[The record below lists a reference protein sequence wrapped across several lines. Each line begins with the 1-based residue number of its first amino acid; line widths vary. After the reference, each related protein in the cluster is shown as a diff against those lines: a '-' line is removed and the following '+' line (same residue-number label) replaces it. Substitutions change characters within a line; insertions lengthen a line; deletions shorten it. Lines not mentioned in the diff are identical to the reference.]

1 MKDTP
6 KRLPDAELE
15 VMKALWQ
22 AGEPLTRPELE
33 ARLAQHHWASTT
45 LLALLARLEA
55 KGYVAREKQGR
66 GYLYRA
72 ALSRRDYLP
81 VESRSALA
89 RLQKPGRRHGRERRP
104 DRPGHRRAGGIP
116 GRAESRPR
124 RDVSRGNRRKK
135 APGGEASRFPAG
147 GGLCDACGKPGGAGR
162 ARGITR

>member
-72 ALSRRDYLP
+72 ALSRRAYLP

-89 RLQKPGRRHGRERRP
+89 RLFEGSAKNLV
-104 DRPGHRRAGGIP
+104 AAM
-116 GRAESRPR
+116 AESDALTD
-124 RDVSRGNRRKK
+124 RDIAELEEYLAELK
-135 APGGEASRFPAG
+135 
-147 GGLCDACGKPGGAGR
+147 AGR
-162 ARGITR
+162 GGT

>member
-22 AGEPLTRPELE
+22 AGKPLTRPELE

-89 RLQKPGRRHGRERRP
+89 RLFEGSAKNLV
-104 DRPGHRRAGGIP
+104 AAM
-116 GRAESRPR
+116 AESDALTD
-124 RDVSRGNRRKK
+124 RDIAELEEYLAELK
-135 APGGEASRFPAG
+135 
-147 GGLCDACGKPGGAGR
+147 AGR
-162 ARGITR
+162 GGT

>member
-22 AGEPLTRPELE
+22 AGKPLTRPELE
-33 ARLAQHHWASTT
+33 ARLARHHWASTT

-55 KGYVAREKQGR
+55 KGCVAREKQGR

-89 RLQKPGRRHGRERRP
+89 RLFEGSAKNLV
-104 DRPGHRRAGGIP
+104 AAM
-116 GRAESRPR
+116 AESDALTD
-124 RDVSRGNRRKK
+124 RDIAELEEYLAELK
-135 APGGEASRFPAG
+135 
-147 GGLCDACGKPGGAGR
+147 AGR
-162 ARGITR
+162 GGT

>member
-55 KGYVAREKQGR
+55 KGCVAREKQGR

-89 RLQKPGRRHGRERRP
+89 RLFEGSAKNLV
-104 DRPGHRRAGGIP
+104 AAM
-116 GRAESRPR
+116 AESDALTD
-124 RDVSRGNRRKK
+124 RDIAELEEYLAELKSGRG
-135 APGGEASRFPAG
+135 G
-147 GGLCDACGKPGGAGR
+147 
-162 ARGITR
+162 T

>member
-89 RLQKPGRRHGRERRP
+89 RLFEGSAKNLV
-104 DRPGHRRAGGIP
+104 AAM
-116 GRAESRPR
+116 AESDALTD
-124 RDVSRGNRRKK
+124 RDIAELEEYLAELK
-135 APGGEASRFPAG
+135 A
-147 GGLCDACGKPGGAGR
+147 
-162 ARGITR
+162 ARGGT

>member
-1 MKDTP
+1 MR
-6 KRLPDAELE
+6 RLPDAELE

-55 KGYVAREKQGR
+55 KGCVAREKQGR

-89 RLQKPGRRHGRERRP
+89 RLFEGSAKNLV
-104 DRPGHRRAGGIP
+104 AAM
-116 GRAESRPR
+116 AESDALTD
-124 RDVSRGNRRKK
+124 RDIAELEEYLAELK
-135 APGGEASRFPAG
+135 
-147 GGLCDACGKPGGAGR
+147 AGR
-162 ARGITR
+162 GGT

>member
-89 RLQKPGRRHGRERRP
+89 RLFEGSAKNLV
-104 DRPGHRRAGGIP
+104 AAM
-116 GRAESRPR
+116 AESDALTD
-124 RDVSRGNRRKK
+124 RDIAELEEYLAKLK
-135 APGGEASRFPAG
+135 
-147 GGLCDACGKPGGAGR
+147 AGR
-162 ARGITR
+162 GGT

>member
-55 KGYVAREKQGR
+55 KGCVAREKLGR

-89 RLQKPGRRHGRERRP
+89 RLFEGSAKNLV
-104 DRPGHRRAGGIP
+104 AAM
-116 GRAESRPR
+116 AESDALTD
-124 RDVSRGNRRKK
+124 RDIAELEEYLAELK
-135 APGGEASRFPAG
+135 
-147 GGLCDACGKPGGAGR
+147 AGR
-162 ARGITR
+162 GGT

>member
-55 KGYVAREKQGR
+55 KGCVAREKQGR

-72 ALSRRDYLP
+72 AL
-81 VESRSALA
+81 
-89 RLQKPGRRHGRERRP
+89 
-104 DRPGHRRAGGIP
+104 GHVFNYILYNPISLTLLSCRT
-116 GRAESRPR
+116 E
-124 RDVSRGNRRKK
+124 
-135 APGGEASRFPAG
+135 
-147 GGLCDACGKPGGAGR
+147 
-162 ARGITR
+162 

>member
-89 RLQKPGRRHGRERRP
+89 RLFEGSAKNLV
-104 DRPGHRRAGGIP
+104 AAM
-116 GRAESRPR
+116 AESDALTD
-124 RDVSRGNRRKK
+124 RDIAELEEYLAELKK
-135 APGGEASRFPAG
+135 DG
-147 GGLCDACGKPGGAGR
+147 
-162 ARGITR
+162 

>member
-22 AGEPLTRPELE
+22 DGEPLTRPELE

-55 KGYVAREKQGR
+55 KGCVAREKQGR

-89 RLQKPGRRHGRERRP
+89 RLFEGSAKNLV
-104 DRPGHRRAGGIP
+104 AAM
-116 GRAESRPR
+116 AESDALTD
-124 RDVSRGNRRKK
+124 RDIAELEEYLAELK
-135 APGGEASRFPAG
+135 
-147 GGLCDACGKPGGAGR
+147 AGR
-162 ARGITR
+162 GGT

>member
-45 LLALLARLEA
+45 LLALLARLET

-89 RLQKPGRRHGRERRP
+89 RLFEGSAKNLV
-104 DRPGHRRAGGIP
+104 AAM
-116 GRAESRPR
+116 AESDALTD
-124 RDVSRGNRRKK
+124 RDIDELEEYLAELKSGRG
-135 APGGEASRFPAG
+135 G
-147 GGLCDACGKPGGAGR
+147 
-162 ARGITR
+162 T

>member
-89 RLQKPGRRHGRERRP
+89 RLFEGSAKNLV
-104 DRPGHRRAGGIP
+104 AAM
-116 GRAESRPR
+116 AESDALTD
-124 RDVSRGNRRKK
+124 RDIAELEEYLAELK
-135 APGGEASRFPAG
+135 
-147 GGLCDACGKPGGAGR
+147 AGR
-162 ARGITR
+162 GGTWILKLFIWKP

>member
-55 KGYVAREKQGR
+55 KGYAAREKQGR

-89 RLQKPGRRHGRERRP
+89 RLFEGSAKNLV
-104 DRPGHRRAGGIP
+104 AAM
-116 GRAESRPR
+116 AESDALTD
-124 RDVSRGNRRKK
+124 RDIAELEEYLAELK
-135 APGGEASRFPAG
+135 
-147 GGLCDACGKPGGAGR
+147 AGR
-162 ARGITR
+162 GGT

>member
-55 KGYVAREKQGR
+55 KGCVAREKQGR

-81 VESRSALA
+81 VESRSAMA
-89 RLQKPGRRHGRERRP
+89 RLFEGSAKNLV
-104 DRPGHRRAGGIP
+104 AAM
-116 GRAESRPR
+116 AESDALTD
-124 RDVSRGNRRKK
+124 RDIAELEEYLAELK
-135 APGGEASRFPAG
+135 
-147 GGLCDACGKPGGAGR
+147 AGR
-162 ARGITR
+162 GGT

>member
-22 AGEPLTRPELE
+22 TGEPLTRPELE
-33 ARLAQHHWASTT
+33 PRLARHHWASTT

-55 KGYVAREKQGR
+55 KGCVAREKQGR

-89 RLQKPGRRHGRERRP
+89 RLFEGSAKNLV
-104 DRPGHRRAGGIP
+104 AAM
-116 GRAESRPR
+116 AESDALTD
-124 RDVSRGNRRKK
+124 RDIAELEEYLAELK
-135 APGGEASRFPAG
+135 
-147 GGLCDACGKPGGAGR
+147 AGR
-162 ARGITR
+162 GGT

>member
-55 KGYVAREKQGR
+55 KGCVAREKQGR

-89 RLQKPGRRHGRERRP
+89 RLFEGSAKNLVAAMAESDALTDRDIAELEEYLAELKAGRE
-104 DRPGHRRAGGIP
+104 
-116 GRAESRPR
+116 
-124 RDVSRGNRRKK
+124 NR
-135 APGGEASRFPAG
+135 
-147 GGLCDACGKPGGAGR
+147 
-162 ARGITR
+162 

>member
-55 KGYVAREKQGR
+55 KGCVAREKQGR

-89 RLQKPGRRHGRERRP
+89 RLFEGSAKNLV
-104 DRPGHRRAGGIP
+104 AAM
-116 GRAESRPR
+116 AESDALTD
-124 RDVSRGNRRKK
+124 RDIAELEEYLAELN
-135 APGGEASRFPAG
+135 
-147 GGLCDACGKPGGAGR
+147 AGR
-162 ARGITR
+162 GGT

>member
-22 AGEPLTRPELE
+22 AGEPLTRPEPE

-89 RLQKPGRRHGRERRP
+89 RLFEGSAKNLV
-104 DRPGHRRAGGIP
+104 AAM
-116 GRAESRPR
+116 AESDALTD
-124 RDVSRGNRRKK
+124 RDIAELEEYLAELK
-135 APGGEASRFPAG
+135 
-147 GGLCDACGKPGGAGR
+147 AGR
-162 ARGITR
+162 GGT

>member
-33 ARLAQHHWASTT
+33 ARLVQHHWASTT

-89 RLQKPGRRHGRERRP
+89 RLFEGSAKNLV
-104 DRPGHRRAGGIP
+104 AAM
-116 GRAESRPR
+116 AESDALTD
-124 RDVSRGNRRKK
+124 RDIAELEEYLAELK
-135 APGGEASRFPAG
+135 
-147 GGLCDACGKPGGAGR
+147 AGR
-162 ARGITR
+162 GGT

>member
-15 VMKALWQ
+15 VMKSLWQ

-55 KGYVAREKQGR
+55 KGCVAREKQGR

-89 RLQKPGRRHGRERRP
+89 RLFEGSAKNLV
-104 DRPGHRRAGGIP
+104 AAM
-116 GRAESRPR
+116 AESDALTD
-124 RDVSRGNRRKK
+124 RDIAELEEYLAELK
-135 APGGEASRFPAG
+135 
-147 GGLCDACGKPGGAGR
+147 AGR
-162 ARGITR
+162 GGT

>member
-33 ARLAQHHWASTT
+33 ARLAQHRWASTT

-89 RLQKPGRRHGRERRP
+89 RLFEGSAKNLV
-104 DRPGHRRAGGIP
+104 AAM
-116 GRAESRPR
+116 AESDALTD
-124 RDVSRGNRRKK
+124 RDIAELEEYLAELK
-135 APGGEASRFPAG
+135 
-147 GGLCDACGKPGGAGR
+147 AGR
-162 ARGITR
+162 GGT

>member
-72 ALSRRDYLP
+72 ARPRRDYLP

-89 RLQKPGRRHGRERRP
+89 RLFEGSAKNLV
-104 DRPGHRRAGGIP
+104 AAM
-116 GRAESRPR
+116 AESDALTD
-124 RDVSRGNRRKK
+124 RDIAELEEYLAELK
-135 APGGEASRFPAG
+135 
-147 GGLCDACGKPGGAGR
+147 AGR
-162 ARGITR
+162 GGT

>member
-89 RLQKPGRRHGRERRP
+89 RLFEGSAKNLV
-104 DRPGHRRAGGIP
+104 AAM
-116 GRAESRPR
+116 AESDALTD
-124 RDVSRGNRRKK
+124 RDIAELEEYLADLK
-135 APGGEASRFPAG
+135 
-147 GGLCDACGKPGGAGR
+147 AGR
-162 ARGITR
+162 GGT

>member
-55 KGYVAREKQGR
+55 KGCVAREKQGR

-89 RLQKPGRRHGRERRP
+89 RLFEGSAKNLIAAMAESDALTDRDIDELEEYLAELKAGRE
-104 DRPGHRRAGGIP
+104 
-116 GRAESRPR
+116 
-124 RDVSRGNRRKK
+124 NR
-135 APGGEASRFPAG
+135 
-147 GGLCDACGKPGGAGR
+147 
-162 ARGITR
+162 

>member
-6 KRLPDAELE
+6 KRLPDTELE

-33 ARLAQHHWASTT
+33 ARLARHHWASTT

-55 KGYVAREKQGR
+55 KGCVAREKQGR

-89 RLQKPGRRHGRERRP
+89 RLFEGSAKNLV
-104 DRPGHRRAGGIP
+104 AAM
-116 GRAESRPR
+116 AESDALTD
-124 RDVSRGNRRKK
+124 RDIAELEEYLAELK
-135 APGGEASRFPAG
+135 
-147 GGLCDACGKPGGAGR
+147 AGR
-162 ARGITR
+162 GGT

>member
-22 AGEPLTRPELE
+22 DGEPLTRPELE

-55 KGYVAREKQGR
+55 KGCVAREKQGR

-89 RLQKPGRRHGRERRP
+89 RLFEGSAKNLV
-104 DRPGHRRAGGIP
+104 AAM
-116 GRAESRPR
+116 AESDALTD
-124 RDVSRGNRRKK
+124 RDIAELVEYLAELK
-135 APGGEASRFPAG
+135 
-147 GGLCDACGKPGGAGR
+147 AGR
-162 ARGITR
+162 GGT

>member
-55 KGYVAREKQGR
+55 KGCVAREKQGR

-89 RLQKPGRRHGRERRP
+89 RLFEGSAKNLL
-104 DRPGHRRAGGIP
+104 AAM
-116 GRAESRPR
+116 AESDALTD
-124 RDVSRGNRRKK
+124 RDIAELEEYLAELK
-135 APGGEASRFPAG
+135 
-147 GGLCDACGKPGGAGR
+147 AGR
-162 ARGITR
+162 GGT

>member
-1 MKDTP
+1 MKDFP
-6 KRLPDAELE
+6 HLPDAELE

-55 KGYVAREKQGR
+55 KGCVAREKQGR

-72 ALSRRDYLP
+72 ALSCRDYLP

-89 RLQKPGRRHGRERRP
+89 RLFEGSAKNLV
-104 DRPGHRRAGGIP
+104 AAM
-116 GRAESRPR
+116 AESDALTD
-124 RDVSRGNRRKK
+124 RDIAELEEYLAELK
-135 APGGEASRFPAG
+135 
-147 GGLCDACGKPGGAGR
+147 AGR
-162 ARGITR
+162 GGT

>member
-22 AGEPLTRPELE
+22 AGEPLTRHELE

-45 LLALLARLEA
+45 LLALLARLET

-89 RLQKPGRRHGRERRP
+89 RLFEGSAKNLV
-104 DRPGHRRAGGIP
+104 AAM
-116 GRAESRPR
+116 AESDALTD
-124 RDVSRGNRRKK
+124 RDIAELEEYLAELK
-135 APGGEASRFPAG
+135 
-147 GGLCDACGKPGGAGR
+147 AGR
-162 ARGITR
+162 GGT

>member
-55 KGYVAREKQGR
+55 KGCVAREKQGM

-72 ALSRRDYLP
+72 VLSRRDYLP

-89 RLQKPGRRHGRERRP
+89 RLFEGSAKNLV
-104 DRPGHRRAGGIP
+104 AAM
-116 GRAESRPR
+116 AESDALTD
-124 RDVSRGNRRKK
+124 RDIAELEEYLAELK
-135 APGGEASRFPAG
+135 
-147 GGLCDACGKPGGAGR
+147 AGR
-162 ARGITR
+162 GGT

>member
-89 RLQKPGRRHGRERRP
+89 RLFEGSAKNLV
-104 DRPGHRRAGGIP
+104 AAM
-116 GRAESRPR
+116 AESDALTD
-124 RDVSRGNRRKK
+124 RDIAELEEYLAELKADRG
-135 APGGEASRFPAG
+135 G
-147 GGLCDACGKPGGAGR
+147 
-162 ARGITR
+162 T